1 MAISQKK
8 YVEIGSTVTVSAP
21 GLPIRGLFVI
31 PANVAATTGN
41 NGKII
46 LDTVP
51 SVFTNAE
58 DAVASITASTDAAK
72 AVKDAFTKYFSAVGS
87 TGRSPSSCL
96 AIAMTATT
104 GTVQTAVQAAVASGE
119 PFQCVC
125 IVVSGTT
132 ATDVTNAIAACDNQ
146 CIVFSTATGTV
157 SSVKSGFAKTLSDAD
172 TRFSNVTYAGN
183 NVAASFAGASAAV
196 MGILCAT
203 DYDQTGSAP
212 TLMYKTA
219 NGVSASVT
227 TDSDYDDLVD
237 IRCNFFGLT
246 KTYGSSYTFYQ
257 RGVNGDGTDTAIE
270 MNDIWLRG
278 TITRGIMTLLTNMPK
293 IPANAT
299 GVSSIYTV
307 VDSAAQKGL
316 DNGVILA
323 NKTLSAEKRALVL
336 NYARGDEEAVNDVQ
350 SQGYHIS
357 CQLVETSNEYECKYV
372 LIYSKG
378 DAIKKIVGTH
388 VLI

>member
-21 GLPIRGLFVI
+21 SLPIRGLFIVPNGTTIVSGITVGTDI
-31 PANVAATTGN
+31 PTQV
-41 NGKII
+41 
-46 LDTVP
+46 
-51 SVFTNAE
+51 TNA
-58 DAVASITASTDAAK
+58 DFISGTS
-72 AVKDAFTKYFSAVGS
+72 AVKTAIQTYFSSRGS
-87 TGRSPSSCL
+87 TGLSPSDALVIKAPSSGTNPYSL
-96 AIAMTATT
+96 AL
-104 GTVQTAVQAAVASGE
+104 QAAINSAEPFACCCPLVASGQISTNE
-119 PFQCVC
+119 VTAMLNLNTDSNIQFFIPTNEVYSATTHAMLDLANGKRLLNMTFGGTEGDFQK
-125 IVVSGTT
+125 
-132 ATDVTNAIAACDNQ
+132 AAC
-146 CIVFSTATGTV
+146 
-157 SSVKSGFAKTLSDAD
+157 
-172 TRFSNVTYAGN
+172 
-183 NVAASFAGASAAV
+183 AA
-196 MGILCAT
+196 MGIICAT
-203 DYDQTGSAP
+203 DYDQPNSAP
-212 TLMYKTA
+212 TLMYKRHDA
-219 NGVSASVT
+219 VSASVT
-227 TDSDYDDLVD
+227 DDVAYSGYAD
-237 IRCNFFGLT
+237 KKVNFFGLT
-246 KTYGSSYTFYQ
+246 KTYGSAYTFYQ

-270 MNDIWLRG
+270 VNDLWLRG
-278 TITRGIMTLLTNMPK
+278 TISRGLMTLLTNMPK

-316 DNGVILA
+316 NNGVILA

-357 CQLVETSNEYECKYV
+357 CQLIETNNEYECKYV

>member
-21 GLPIRGLFVI
+21 SLPIRALFII
-31 PANVAATTGN
+31 PNGTTTSGV
-41 NGKII
+41 
-46 LDTVP
+46 TVGTDVP
-51 SVFTNAE
+51 TQVTNA
-58 DAVASITASTDAAK
+58 DFISGTS
-72 AVKDAFTKYFSAVGS
+72 AVKTAIQTYFSSRGS
-87 TGRSPSSCL
+87 TGLSPSDALVIKAPSSGTNPYSL
-96 AIAMTATT
+96 AL
-104 GTVQTAVQAAVASGE
+104 QAAINSAEPFACCCPLVASGQISTNE
-119 PFQCVC
+119 VTAMLNLNTDSNIQFFIPTNEVYSATTHAMLDLANGKRLLNMTFGGTEGDFQK
-125 IVVSGTT
+125 
-132 ATDVTNAIAACDNQ
+132 AAC
-146 CIVFSTATGTV
+146 
-157 SSVKSGFAKTLSDAD
+157 
-172 TRFSNVTYAGN
+172 
-183 NVAASFAGASAAV
+183 AA
-196 MGILCAT
+196 MGIICAT
-203 DYDQTGSAP
+203 DYDQPNSAP
-212 TLMYKTA
+212 TLMYKRHDA
-219 NGVSASVT
+219 ISASVT
-227 TDSDYDDLVD
+227 DDAAYLGYVNKKV
-237 IRCNFFGLT
+237 NFFGLT

-270 MNDIWLRG
+270 VNDLWLRG
-278 TITRGIMTLLTNMPK
+278 TISRGLMTLLTNMPK

-307 VDSAAQKGL
+307 VDSSAQRGL

-336 NYARGDEEAVNDVQ
+336 SYAGGDEEAVNDVQ

-357 CQLVETSNEYECKYV
+357 CQLVETDNEYECKYV

>member
-21 GLPIRGLFVI
+21 SLPIRGLFIVPNGTTIVSGITVGTDI
-31 PANVAATTGN
+31 PTQV
-41 NGKII
+41 
-46 LDTVP
+46 
-51 SVFTNAE
+51 TNA
-58 DAVASITASTDAAK
+58 DFISGTS
-72 AVKDAFTKYFSAVGS
+72 AVKTAIQTYFSSCGS
-87 TGRSPSSCL
+87 TGLSPSDALVIKAPSSGTNPYSL
-96 AIAMTATT
+96 AL
-104 GTVQTAVQAAVASGE
+104 QAAINSAEPFACCCPLVASGQISTNE
-119 PFQCVC
+119 VTAMLNLNTDSNIQFFIPTNEVYSATTHAMLDLANGKRLLNMTFGGTEGDFQK
-125 IVVSGTT
+125 
-132 ATDVTNAIAACDNQ
+132 AAC
-146 CIVFSTATGTV
+146 
-157 SSVKSGFAKTLSDAD
+157 
-172 TRFSNVTYAGN
+172 
-183 NVAASFAGASAAV
+183 AA
-196 MGILCAT
+196 MGIICAT
-203 DYDQTGSAP
+203 DYDQPNSAP
-212 TLMYKTA
+212 TLMYKRHDA
-219 NGVSASVT
+219 VSASVT
-227 TDSDYDDLVD
+227 DDVAYSGYAD
-237 IRCNFFGLT
+237 KKVNFFGLT
-246 KTYGSSYTFYQ
+246 KTYGSAYTFYQ

-270 MNDIWLRG
+270 VNDLWLRG
-278 TITRGIMTLLTNMPK
+278 TISRGLMTLLTNMPK

-357 CQLVETSNEYECKYV
+357 CQLVETGNEYECKYV

>member
-21 GLPIRGLFVI
+21 SLPIRGLFVI
-31 PANVAATTGN
+31 PSGVAATSGN
-41 NGKII
+41 NGHVI

-51 SVFTNAE
+51 SVFTNVN

-87 TGRSPSSCL
+87 TGSSPSSCL
-96 AIAMTATT
+96 AIAMTAST

-119 PFQCVC
+119 PFQCIC
-125 IVVSGTT
+125 IVISGTT

-146 CIVFSTATGTV
+146 AIVFSSATGAV
-157 SSVKSGFAKTLSDAD
+157 SSVKAGFAKTLSDAN
-172 TRFSNVTYAGN
+172 TRFSNVTYGGN
-183 NVAASFAGASAAV
+183 SVATSFAGASAAA

-203 DYDQTGSAP
+203 DYDQAESAP
-212 TLMYKTA
+212 TLMYKKA
-219 NGVSASVT
+219 NGVSASVS
-227 TDSDYDDLVD
+227 TDSDYEDLVG

-257 RGVNGDGTDTAIE
+257 PGVNGDGTDTAIE

-278 TITRGIMTLLTNMPK
+278 IITTDLMTLLTNMPK
-293 IPANAT
+293 IPANSSGMA
-299 GVSSIYTV
+299 SIYTV
-307 VDSAAQKGL
+307 VDTAAQRAL
-316 DNGVILA
+316 NAGVILA
-323 NKTLSAEKRALVL
+323 NKNLSAEKKILVRS
-336 NYARGDEEAVNDVQ
+336 YAGGDEDAVDNVY

-357 CQLVETSNEYECKYV
+357 CQLVERDNEYVCKYV

-378 DAIKKIVGTH
+378 DSIKKIEGSH
-388 VLI
+388 VLV

>member
-21 GLPIRGLFVI
+21 SLPIRGLFII
-31 PANVAATTGN
+31 PNGTTIVSG
-41 NGKII
+41 I
-46 LDTVP
+46 TVGTDIP
-51 SVFTNAE
+51 TQVTNA
-58 DAVASITASTDAAK
+58 DFISGTS
-72 AVKDAFTKYFSAVGS
+72 AVKTAIQTYFSSRGS
-87 TGRSPSSCL
+87 TGLSPSDAFVIKAPSSGTNPYSL
-96 AIAMTATT
+96 AL
-104 GTVQTAVQAAVASGE
+104 QAAINSAEPFACCCPLVASGQISTNE
-119 PFQCVC
+119 VTAMLNLNTDSNIQFFIPTNEVYSATTHAMLDLANGKRLLNMTFGGTEGDFQK
-125 IVVSGTT
+125 
-132 ATDVTNAIAACDNQ
+132 AAC
-146 CIVFSTATGTV
+146 
-157 SSVKSGFAKTLSDAD
+157 
-172 TRFSNVTYAGN
+172 
-183 NVAASFAGASAAV
+183 AA
-196 MGILCAT
+196 MGIICAT
-203 DYDQTGSAP
+203 DYDQPNSAP
-212 TLMYKTA
+212 TLMYKRHDA
-219 NGVSASVT
+219 VSASVT
-227 TDSDYDDLVD
+227 DDVAYSGYAD
-237 IRCNFFGLT
+237 KKVNFFGLT
-246 KTYGSSYTFYQ
+246 KTYGSAYTFYQ

-270 MNDIWLRG
+270 VNDLWLRG
-278 TITRGIMTLLTNMPK
+278 TISRGLMTLLTNMPK

-336 NYARGDEEAVNDVQ
+336 NYAGGDDEAVNDVQ

-357 CQLVETSNEYECKYV
+357 CQLVETGNEYECKYV

>member
-21 GLPIRGLFVI
+21 SLPIRGLFII
-31 PANVAATTGN
+31 PNGTTIASG
-41 NGKII
+41 I
-46 LDTVP
+46 TVGTDIP
-51 SVFTNAE
+51 TQVTNA
-58 DAVASITASTDAAK
+58 DFISGTS
-72 AVKDAFTKYFSAVGS
+72 AVKTAIQTYFSSRGS
-87 TGRSPSSCL
+87 TGLSPSDALVIKAPSSGTNPYSL
-96 AIAMTATT
+96 AL
-104 GTVQTAVQAAVASGE
+104 QAAINSAEPFACCCPLVASGQISTNE
-119 PFQCVC
+119 VTAMLNLNTDSNIQFFIPTNEVYSATTHAMLDLANGKRLLNMTFGGTEGDFQK
-125 IVVSGTT
+125 
-132 ATDVTNAIAACDNQ
+132 AAC
-146 CIVFSTATGTV
+146 
-157 SSVKSGFAKTLSDAD
+157 
-172 TRFSNVTYAGN
+172 
-183 NVAASFAGASAAV
+183 AA
-196 MGILCAT
+196 MGIICAT
-203 DYDQTGSAP
+203 DYDQPNSAP
-212 TLMYKTA
+212 TLMYKRHDA
-219 NGVSASVT
+219 VSASVT
-227 TDSDYDDLVD
+227 DDVAYSGYAD
-237 IRCNFFGLT
+237 KKVNFFGLT

-270 MNDIWLRG
+270 VNDLWLRG
-278 TITRGIMTLLTNMPK
+278 TIARGFMTLLTNMPK

-323 NKTLSAEKRALVL
+323 NKTLSAEKRALIL
-336 NYARGDEEAVNDVQ
+336 SYAGGDEEAVNDVQ

-357 CQLVETSNEYECKYV
+357 CQLVETDNEYECKYV